1 MAGFPIG
8 MIALLV
14 ASILIYFGLAHRILD
29 RLRLTDKA
37 ALAVIAAMIIGS
49 FIDIPVAAGRVD
61 ASVNVGGGI
70 IPVLLA
76 LYVLFRAGTAK
87 EWIRAIG
94 ATAAT
99 AAAIWFIGSRV
110 MQGDPGGRFDVIDP
124 IWLYPIV
131 GGGIAYLLGR
141 SRRASFIAATLGVLS
156 LDVINYF
163 WLATRGV
170 DGTVAVGGAGAFD
183 AIVLAGLVAV
193 LLAEVVGESRER
205 LQGGP
210 ATEGRPKELLQGLK
224 KPGLE
229 AGDELQPR
237 RHEDDE
243 SQGQYEKGKSNAS
256 ERGVD
261 RE

>member
-14 ASILIYFGLAHRILD
+14 VSILIYFGLAHRVLD
-29 RLRLTDKA
+29 RMRLTDKA

-49 FIDIPVAAGRVD
+49 FIDIPLTTGTVD
-61 ASVNVGGGI
+61 TSINVGGGV

-87 EWIRAIG
+87 EWIRTLG
-94 ATAAT
+94 ATAA
-99 AAAIWFIGSRV
+99 AAVAIWFIGSRV
-110 MQGDPGGRFDVIDP
+110 MSGDPGARFDVLDP
-124 IWLYPIV
+124 LWVYPIV
-131 GGGIAYLLGR
+131 GGGVAYLLGR

-163 WLATRGV
+163 YLATRGIG
-170 DGTVAVGGAGAFD
+170 GTVAIGGAGAFD

-193 LLAEVVGESRER
+193 LLAEIVGESRER

-210 ATEGRPKELLQGLK
+210 ATEGRPEELVRGLK
-224 KPGLE
+224 KPGLGTGE
-229 AGDELQPR
+229 EIHRERGENRTDGDKEQNR
-237 RHEDDE
+237 V
-243 SQGQYEKGKSNAS
+243 

>member
-8 MIALLV
+8 MIALLGV
-14 ASILIYFGLAHRILD
+14 SILIYFGLAHRILD

-49 FIDIPVAAGRVD
+49 FIDIPLTTGAVD
-61 ASVNVGGGI
+61 ASINVGGGV

-76 LYVLFRAGTAK
+76 LYVLFRAGTTK
-87 EWIRAIG
+87 EWVRAIG
-94 ATAAT
+94 AAAAT
-99 AAAIWFIGSRV
+99 ALGIWFIGSRL
-110 MQGDPGGRFDVIDP
+110 MTGDPGARFDVLDP
-124 IWLYPIV
+124 LWVYPIV

-163 WLATRGV
+163 WLASRGIG
-170 DGTVAVGGAGAFD
+170 GTVAIGGAGAFD
-183 AIVLAGLVAV
+183 AIVLAGLIAV
-193 LLAEVVGESRER
+193 LLAEIVGESRER

-210 ATEGRPKELLQGLK
+210 ATKGRPKELLQGLK

-229 AGDELQPR
+229 AGEEMHPDTELKGETI
-237 RHEDDE
+237 EDKDQLE
-243 SQGQYEKGKSNAS
+243 EEDS
-256 ERGVD
+256 ERGGD